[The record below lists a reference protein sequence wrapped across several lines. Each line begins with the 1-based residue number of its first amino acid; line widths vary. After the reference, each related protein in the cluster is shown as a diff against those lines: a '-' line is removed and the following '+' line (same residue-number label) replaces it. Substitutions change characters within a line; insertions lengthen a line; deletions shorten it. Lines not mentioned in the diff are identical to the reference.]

1 MPLKNLGSKLANS
14 VHQVKLKREQ
24 DATMASA
31 KIASAAK
38 PVAKPIPVSVAAK
51 PVARRAAQPPA
62 KNLDS
67 LHPRR
72 IWPD

>member
-1 MPLKNLGSKLANS
+1 MSLKNLGSKLANS

-24 DATMASA
+24 DSTSA
-31 KIASAAK
+31 PGKAAPAAK
-38 PVAKPIPVSVAAK
+38 PVAKPTPSVAAK
-51 PVARRAAQPPA
+51 PVAPRAAHPPA

-67 LHPRR
+67 LHPQR